1 MGPKQVGK
9 SSAANAIL
17 GEDVFSAGHPTLE
30 CCQELRNTSGRQHVC
45 VVDTP
50 GWHGR
55 YCGEDTPLELWQL
68 ITHGASLC
76 APFPHAVLLVLRGD
90 ESFTE
95 TDRLNVQEHLIS
107 LGVDAWRRTIV
118 LFTWG
123 DRLGASD
130 TEWHIERWP
139 ALQWLVDQCGNRYH
153 VFHNSKEAGDCHQV
167 QELLAKVEELQ
178 VENDTAL
185 VLRSFVKLQESN
197 ARLNKSLRKVTRQLK
212 KAQADNNDLRQTA
225 EDAVK
230 AAEEREEQ
238 VKSLRASAE
247 AGGERQ
253 DSKARQELARR
264 LVAAEGLNKQL
275 EWVISGQDR
284 MVLSLCDR
292 NAQKDLLIQALWRSG
307 ELVRETLENR
317 VRDAEREVE
326 TLKSKR
332 SDKDRELDELMANH
346 RREVGELKAAIEEP
360 RRENNGQ
367 RGCWELCGSATV
379 REKKRATGWRGKPTA
394 PTAAGDTQQTAGS
407 SSEPS
412 QTHSVSDIIYSK
424 FGLLL
429 IRLFDLFKIKTHK
442 SLNVLGAKEKEL
454 VVSGRDVRW
463 LADEVSAA

>member
-9 SSAANAIL
+9 SSAANALL

-30 CCQELRNTSGRQHVC
+30 CCQKLRYTDGGQHVC

-55 YCGEDTPLELWQL
+55 YCGEDTPPELRQL

-107 LGVDAWRRTIV
+107 LGVDAWRRTIL

-130 TEWHIERWP
+130 IEWHIERWP

-153 VFHNSKEAGDCHQV
+153 VFHNSEEAGDGHQV
-167 QELLAKVEELQ
+167 QELLAKVEEMQL
-178 VENDTAL
+178 ENDTAL
-185 VLRSFVKLQESN
+185 VLRSFVKLRESN
-197 ARLNKSLRKVTRQLK
+197 TRLNKSLRKVTRQLK

-247 AGGERQ
+247 GGGERQ
-253 DSKARQELARR
+253 DSKARQELAKR

-307 ELVRETLENR
+307 ELVREALENR

-346 RREVGELKAAIEEP
+346 RREVGELKAAIEGL
-360 RRENNGQ
+360 RRENN
-367 RGCWELCGSATV
+367 
-379 REKKRATGWRGKPTA
+379 A
-394 PTAAGDTQQTAGS
+394 PTRLLGVVRQRHREGEEESDRLEREADGANGRRGHTADSRQQQRAVTDTL
-407 SSEPS
+407 SE
-412 QTHSVSDIIYSK
+412 
-424 FGLLL
+424 
-429 IRLFDLFKIKTHK
+429 
-442 SLNVLGAKEKEL
+442 
-454 VVSGRDVRW
+454 
-463 LADEVSAA
+463 